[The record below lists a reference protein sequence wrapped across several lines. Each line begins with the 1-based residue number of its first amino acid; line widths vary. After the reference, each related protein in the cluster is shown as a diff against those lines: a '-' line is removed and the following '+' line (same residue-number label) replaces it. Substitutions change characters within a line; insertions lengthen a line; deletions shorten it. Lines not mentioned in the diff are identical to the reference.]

1 MKKIGFIDYFLHE
14 WHADNYPDMIANAT
28 NGEYKVCYAYAYT
41 EPPAGCGFKSNA
53 QWAKEHGIELLD
65 SIEEVI
71 EKSDCL
77 VVLSPDNPEMHEEL
91 CDLPLK
97 SGKRTY
103 VDKTFAPDKE
113 SAIRIF
119 ENAKAHGT
127 PCYSTSAL
135 RFAAELDEI
144 DTDNI
149 YKIYSE
155 GPASLSV
162 YVIHQIEPIVR
173 LMKSRAKRMMFLGD
187 EAHPSLIIEFADG
200 RYAQLYHRDDADM
213 SFRITT
219 VDKENKAEHH
229 EIKSDYFG
237 RFIKGMIDFFETGVA
252 PVTHEQ
258 TIDVIAVRTAA
269 IKAAATPFEWIEL

>member
-1 MKKIGFIDYFLHE
+1 MKKIGFIDYYLNE
-14 WHADNYPDMIANAT
+14 WHADNYPDMIAKAT
-28 NGEYKVCYAYAYT
+28 NGEYKVCYAYGHID
-41 EPPAGCGFKSNA
+41 PPAESGRKSNA

-77 VVLSPDNPEMHEEL
+77 VVLSPDNPEMHELL

-119 ENAKAHGT
+119 TNAEAHNT
-127 PCYSTSAL
+127 PCYSSSAL
-135 RFAAELDEI
+135 RFASELDEI
-144 DTDNI
+144 DTDKI

-155 GPASLSV
+155 GPNSLSI
-162 YVIHQIEPIVR
+162 YVIHQIEPIIR
-173 LMKSRAKRMMFLGD
+173 LMNSRAQRIMFLGD
-187 EAHPSLIIEFADG
+187 ELHPSMIIEFADG
-200 RYAQLYHRDDADM
+200 RYAQLYHRNDENG
-213 SFRITT
+213 SFRITA
-219 VDKENKAEHH
+219 VDKDNNAKYY
-229 EIKSDYFG
+229 EILSDFFG
-237 RFIKGMIDFFETGVA
+237 NFIKGMVEFFKTGEA

-269 IKAAATPFEWIEL
+269 IQAASTPFEWIEL